1 MPGLSQLKQFSSDIL
16 SLGDEINLRAA
27 RGEKPVKIEIPKDIE
42 DINDSEEFVLGMPVI
57 EAEPEISSAD
67 EDLSDLTALVNP
79 SATKSDKSGEAEP
92 APSFEAPDMSALL
105 NPVVAD
111 NSDDA
116 GMPDLSMFLSLIH
129 I

>member
-79 SATKSDKSGEAEP
+79 STAKSDKSGEAEP

-111 NSDDA
+111 NADDA
-116 GMPDLSMFLSLIH
+116 VADKRDVSRPVG
-129 I
+129 